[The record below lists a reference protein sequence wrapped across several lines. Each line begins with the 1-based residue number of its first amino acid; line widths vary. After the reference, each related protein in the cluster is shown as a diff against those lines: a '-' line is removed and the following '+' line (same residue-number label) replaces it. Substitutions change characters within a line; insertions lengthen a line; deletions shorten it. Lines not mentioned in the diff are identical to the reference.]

1 MDRRDV
7 RKLLRSRFVLFSC
20 EGTAEGAVMQRLYD
34 EDALVVPRE
43 RVVVDPMMFTP
54 YTRQRKADSI
64 ARTFFANS
72 YEGYGASGLLIAR
85 IVDSR
90 AGRFVLPRRWNKN
103 VAVESFFTRPE
114 IEMLVIHTEGAYG
127 AWQKA
132 CRRDRQLRPSEF
144 CKGQLGLAKVK
155 EAVFLRDCWDAHD
168 LTAAIKS
175 YDEHRSRKDGELSL
189 GDLIA

>member
-114 IEMLVIHTEGAYG
+114 IEMLVSRKRGCARMRVAKLNGPSSMVLPSCGPFSAEVG
-127 AWQKA
+127 
-132 CRRDRQLRPSEF
+132 RPWPLSA
-144 CKGQLGLAKVK
+144 CKG
-155 EAVFLRDCWDAHD
+155 EAP
-168 LTAAIKS
+168 
-175 YDEHRSRKDGELSL
+175 
-189 GDLIA
+189 

>member
-114 IEMLVIHTEGAYG
+114 IEMLVIHTEGAL
-127 AWQKA
+127 ACEWQSSMA
-132 CRRDRQLRPSEF
+132 HRRWCCPHAAPFRPRLVVHGH
-144 CKGQLGLAKVK
+144 CPLAR
-155 EAVFLRDCWDAHD
+155 ER
-168 LTAAIKS
+168 
-175 YDEHRSRKDGELSL
+175 RRKRGGSISDVPTPAESPELPVARL
-189 GDLIA
+189 